1 MVSKSGACGIWGRV
15 RQKQYAL
22 EEQIERVCIVR
33 KDKDVR
39 ACIPRFICSIFSG
52 IDIILHCWC
61 LCSSCCTWQKKW
73 LWYKWQWQVWCCKTV
88 LDTEKS
94 TFWKLLIHDWTRTKT
109 VCAPHHFVYS
119 KSKDKAVSSLI
130 RPHPTGVFCTETS
143 PLQKIFPLHHLSL
156 LGQVKHPNVTTSA
169 WPQQE
174 DIKRTHKAQKSHQK
188 YNCSHLC
195 TASLKCKV

>member
-73 LWYKWQWQVWCCKTV
+73 LSCKWQWQVWCCKMSHSTQK
-88 LDTEKS
+88 KS
-94 TFWKLLIHDWTRTKT
+94 TFWKLLIHDWTRRQDC
-109 VCAPHHFVYS
+109 VCSPPLTSA

-130 RPHPTGVFCTETS
+130 ETS
-143 PLQKIFPLHHLSL
+143 SNRSSSALKRHRSRKKSSHF
-156 LGQVKHPNVTTSA
+156 TTSVC
-169 WPQQE
+169 W
-174 DIKRTHKAQKSHQK
+174 DR
-188 YNCSHLC
+188 
-195 TASLKCKV
+195 